1 VTYDFRFTRADAPIA
16 TGSMTAVCCT
26 VAAGKPPVS
35 RAIPAEIVEKLKT
48 YAA

>member
-1 VTYDFRFTRADAPIA
+1 VTYEFRFTRAGDEIA

-26 VAAGKPPVS
+26 VAAGQPPIS
-35 RAIPAEIVEKLKT
+35 RPIPSEIVEKLKT